1 MNVRTLALRRAQI
14 HRRRT
19 MMVAASSIV
28 LAGLA
33 FVCAD
38 RAHAQSSTATARQQQ
53 QQPQQVV
60 TPEVDRRD
68 VKLPRIASK
77 DFEIGAFLGTYSVQN
92 FGSSMVGGLRLGY
105 HVSEDF
111 FAELGLGQT
120 KVSDDTYRQILPGGI
135 FTDGN
140 ATLRY
145 MNLSVGWNVLPG
157 EVFLGKGR
165 AKATSIYLLGGVG
178 STRFA
183 EQRKQSF
190 NVGVGMRLYLSDR
203 VSMRVDLQ
211 DHVYSLDLLGRR
223 ETTQNP
229 ELSAGLS
236 FYF

>member
-1 MNVRTLALRRAQI
+1 MNVRIQAARLARNP
-14 HRRRT
+14 RRT
-19 MMVAASSIV
+19 TMVAASSIV
-28 LAGLA
+28 LAGAA
-33 FVCAD
+33 FMAAD
-38 RAHAQSSTATARQQQ
+38 AHAQSSAAATN
-53 QQPQQVV
+53 PQQVV

-105 HVSEDF
+105 HVSEDLF
-111 FAELGLGQT
+111 TELGFGQA

-135 FTDGN
+135 FPDGN

-157 EVFLGKGR
+157 EVFIGKGR

-178 STRFA
+178 STRLA
-183 EQRKQSF
+183 EQRRQSF
-190 NVGVGMRLYLSDR
+190 NLGLGMRLYLSDR
-203 VSMRVDLQ
+203 ISMRVDLQ
-211 DHVYSLDLLGRR
+211 DHLYSLDLLGKR